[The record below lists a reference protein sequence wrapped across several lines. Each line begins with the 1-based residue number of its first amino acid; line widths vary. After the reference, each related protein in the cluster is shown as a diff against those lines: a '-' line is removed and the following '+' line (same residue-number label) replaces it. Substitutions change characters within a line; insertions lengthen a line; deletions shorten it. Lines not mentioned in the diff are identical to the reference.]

1 MPSTER
7 GAPFARRF
15 GVTLLAGVH
24 GVLALVAY
32 VYLTTLP
39 SAVPAGPTL
48 PRLAIV
54 SGITPL
60 SLLAVACP
68 VRAYAA
74 LRTGLRSC
82 LLDRV
87 STGERV
93 WSRLR
98 EEVGL
103 AGLVSVVGLDVLLAP
118 YVCVDLPASAIGGT
132 RSTVFEVLVF
142 APVRFLYGGVTEE
155 LLLRFGLMSALVL
168 AGWYLTGRAPECA
181 GSRVT
186 SSAILLLG
194 VVFGLGHLPALA
206 QPVGLT
212 PALVARTVLLN
223 AIAGSSSA
231 GSTGVEAS
239 RLRWSLT
246 SRPRPT
252 ARALAR
258 AGRPALTYLPQ
269 SRRDSRTPPPLTGHR
284 PAPPVRT
291 VWGRPCHSPTY
302 F

>member
-15 GVTLLAGVH
+15 GVPLLAGVH

-103 AGLVSVVGLDVLLAP
+103 AGLVGVVGLDVLLAP

-142 APVRFLYGGVTEE
+142 APEID
-155 LLLRFGLMSALVL
+155 
-168 AGWYLTGRAPECA
+168 LTGEVMVELNERLPRVDIPE
-181 GSRVT
+181 
-186 SSAILLLG
+186 
-194 VVFGLGHLPALA
+194 F
-206 QPVGLT
+206 
-212 PALVARTVLLN
+212 
-223 AIAGSSSA
+223 
-231 GSTGVEAS
+231 E
-239 RLRWSLT
+239 
-246 SRPRPT
+246 
-252 ARALAR
+252 
-258 AGRPALTYLPQ
+258 
-269 SRRDSRTPPPLTGHR
+269 D
-284 PAPPVRT
+284 
-291 VWGRPCHSPTY
+291 
-302 F
+302 